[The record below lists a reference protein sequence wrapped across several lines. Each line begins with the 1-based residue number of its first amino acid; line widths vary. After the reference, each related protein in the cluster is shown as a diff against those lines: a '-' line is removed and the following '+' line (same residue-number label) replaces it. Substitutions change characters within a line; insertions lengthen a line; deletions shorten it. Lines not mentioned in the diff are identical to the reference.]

1 MEKQDAR
8 PLTREAKEQLH
19 KQAVR
24 MKKAGM
30 KFGEIAKILGV
41 NRNAPSIW
49 CKAYEEH
56 GTAALKPKTP
66 GVKHGTNRTLTA
78 EQEADIQK
86 CIVDKTPDQYKLN
99 FALWTRQAVQDLI
112 KLRTG
117 ITMPIR
123 TVGGQLERWDYTPQK
138 PLKRA
143 YEQRPEAVRKWIEED
158 YPIIQQK
165 AKEEDAEIHW
175 GDETGIRS
183 DSQHGRSYSPKG
195 KTPVIRL
202 NAQRRSINMI
212 SSITNKGKVRFMMYE
227 GTFDAKRFIKF
238 LIRLCKEAKRKIYL
252 ILDNLKVHHA
262 KVAQAWLDKHKGQ
275 IEVFFLPSY
284 SPELNPDEYL
294 NCDLKGGVHSK
305 PPARS
310 QQELKDNVF
319 AHMRMLQK
327 HPERVANY
335 YKHPKIRYAA

>member
-8 PLTREAKEQLH
+8 KLTPEAVEQLRR
-19 KQAVR
+19 QAVGLR
-24 MKKAGM
+24 NKQMTYAA
-30 KFGEIAKILGV
+30 IAEILGV
-41 NRNAPSIW
+41 HPNTVAKW
-49 CKAYEEH
+49 CLSFKKH
-56 GTAALKPKTP
+56 GKKALKPKTK
-66 GVKHGTNRTLTA
+66 GVKHGTNRTLTP

-99 FALWTRQAVQDLI
+99 FALWTRQAIRELI

-123 TVGGQLERWDYTPQK
+123 TVGGQLERWGYTPQK

-143 YEQRPEAVRKWIEED
+143 YEQRPEAVRKWLEED
-158 YPIIQQK
+158 YPAIQQK
-165 AKEEDAEIHW
+165 AKEENAEIHW

-195 KTPVIRL
+195 KTPEIRL

-238 LIRLCKEAKRKIYL
+238 LIRLCKEAGRKIYL

-262 KVAQAWLDKHKGQ
+262 KIAQAWLDKHKGQ

-294 NCDLKGGVHSK
+294 NCDLKGGVHSR